1 MFVLKLFK
9 FELVN
14 EESQK
19 EVVNLLGDQVVVN
32 FLFPNLKGKLL
43 SLPCFSS
50 NQIQRDTISPTTDTV
65 ADPGKSPEIFLKIF
79 NTEEFVQT
87 KQKADLRCQELLQ
100 EMHRT
105 VMTDKAKA
113 LEKLTAAKS
122 RVKENMR
129 DYEDKLK
136 AEKTQILTETVNEN
150 SNIIKK
156 NKKRLELYNGFLQTP
171 ITF

>member
-1 MFVLKLFK
+1 MFVIKLFK

-19 EVVNLLGDQVVVN
+19 EVARLLGDAVVIN

-50 NQIQRDTISPTTDTV
+50 NQLTRDTISPTSDTA

-79 NTEEFVQT
+79 NTEEFMQT

-100 EMHRT
+100 EMHRS

-129 DYEDKLK
+129 EYDDKLK
-136 AEKTQILTETVNEN
+136 AEKTQILTEIVNEN
-150 SNIIKK
+150 TNTIKR
-156 NKKRLELYNGFLQTP
+156 NKKRLELFSNFVQTQ